1 MKKVKFTFEIESEKL
16 NAFNHY
22 NQDSNTNLNEIL
34 ANAFQK
40 VYEDVVPEE
49 VRKYLESKIET
60 EQKKPTPSI
69 PKFTK
74 NSDQKPPK

>member
-1 MKKVKFTFEIESEKL
+1 MKKVKLTFEIELEKL
-16 NAFNHY
+16 SAFNHY

-34 ANAFQK
+34 INAFQK

-49 VRKYLESKIET
+49 VRKYLKSKIEN
-60 EQKKPTPSI
+60 EQKKPAPSI

-74 NSDQKPPK
+74 NSDQKQSK